1 MTKRAL
7 ILVLFIV
14 LTPAS
19 LGLSKVVEKIAIIVN
34 NRAATLLDLKKIYD
48 ARSSALFQN
57 YTGAELQKQIATLK
71 KQVIEE
77 KFEELLLLEKAKQ
90 EDISITDEQI
100 EGFIQQLL
108 KENNFKTEA
117 QLENALMQSTG
128 MTLQEFKENQ
138 KTQNTARTVIN
149 QLVVRKIQVDDAEM
163 QAYYAQH
170 QGEYESPFTY
180 SLQEIVMFYNDQNRD
195 SVLAKMEE
203 CRKLIMRNKLGFG
216 EAVQKYSEAGSKDY
230 NGEMQNLKKGDLNK
244 ILEKAALALKLEE
257 VSPVI
262 DIPGSFHVVRLTKVN
277 KPQARPFKDVKDD
290 IRSKI
295 REPQIDAAIKKFIAE
310 LKGTFYTRVDVKPE
324 DL

>member
-7 ILVLFIV
+7 ILVLLIV
-14 LTPAS
+14 LAPAT
-19 LGLSKVVEKIAIIVN
+19 LGFSKVVEKIAIIVN
-34 NRAATLLDLKKIYD
+34 NRASTLLDLKKIYD
-48 ARSSALFQN
+48 ARSSLLFQK
-57 YTGAELQKQIATLK
+57 YTGDELKKQIATLK

-77 KFEELLLLEKAKQ
+77 KLEELLLLEKAEQ
-90 EDISITDEQI
+90 EGISITDEQI
-100 EGFIQQLL
+100 DTFIQQLL

-117 QLENALMQSTG
+117 QLENAITQSTG
-128 MTLQEFKENQ
+128 MTLKEFKENQ

-149 QLVVRKIQVDDAEM
+149 QLVVRNIQVDNAEM
-163 QAYYAQH
+163 KAYFAQH
-170 QGEYESPFTY
+170 LSDYETPFSY

-195 SVLAKMEE
+195 SVLATMKK
-203 CRKLIMRNKLGFG
+203 CRKSIVTNKLGFG

-244 ILEKAALALKLEE
+244 KLEEAALRLKPQE

-262 DIPGSFHVVRLTKVN
+262 EIPGSIHIVRLTEVN
-277 KPQARPFKDVKDD
+277 EPKARPFKDVKND

-310 LKGTFYTRVDVKPE
+310 LKGTYYVRVDVKPE

>member
-7 ILVLFIV
+7 ILVLLIV

-48 ARSSALFQN
+48 ARSSALFQK
-57 YTGAELQKQIATLK
+57 YTGTELQKQIATLK

-128 MTLQEFKENQ
+128 MTLKEFKENQ

-170 QGEYESPFTY
+170 QSEYESPFTY
-180 SLQEIVMFYNDQNRD
+180 SLQEIVMFYNDQNRA

-203 CRKLIMRNKLGFG
+203 CRKLIMTNKLGFG

-244 ILEKAALALKLEE
+244 KLENAALSLKLEE

-262 DIPGSFHVVRLTKVN
+262 DIPGSFHIVRLTEIN
-277 KPQARPFKDVKDD
+277 KPKARPFKDVKDD
-290 IRSKI
+290 IRNKI

>member
-7 ILVLFIV
+7 ILVLLIV

-48 ARSSALFQN
+48 ARSSALFQK

-128 MTLQEFKENQ
+128 MTLKEFKENQ

-170 QGEYESPFTY
+170 QSEYESPFTY
-180 SLQEIVMFYNDQNRD
+180 SLQEIVMFYNDQNRA

-203 CRKLIMRNKLGFG
+203 CRKLIMTNKLGFG

-244 ILEKAALALKLEE
+244 KLENAALSLKLEE

-262 DIPGSFHVVRLTKVN
+262 DIPGSFHIVRLTEIN
-277 KPQARPFKDVKDD
+277 KPKARPFKDVKDD
-290 IRSKI
+290 IRNKI

>member
-7 ILVLFIV
+7 ILVLLIA

-48 ARSSALFQN
+48 ARSSALFQK

-128 MTLQEFKENQ
+128 MTLKEFKENQ

-170 QGEYESPFTY
+170 QSEYESPFTY
-180 SLQEIVMFYNDQNRD
+180 SLQEIVMFYNDQNRA

-203 CRKLIMRNKLGFG
+203 CRKLIMTNKLGFG

-244 ILEKAALALKLEE
+244 KLEKAALSLKLEE

-262 DIPGSFHVVRLTKVN
+262 DIPGSFHIVRLTEVN
-277 KPQARPFKDVKDD
+277 KPKARPFKDVKDD

>member
-7 ILVLFIV
+7 ILVLLIV

-19 LGLSKVVEKIAIIVN
+19 LGFSKVVEKIAIIVN
-34 NRAATLLDLKKIYD
+34 NRAATLLDLKKIYN
-48 ARSSALFQN
+48 ARSSALFQK

-90 EDISITDEQI
+90 EDISITDKQI

-128 MTLQEFKENQ
+128 MTLKEFKENQ

-170 QGEYESPFTY
+170 QSEYESPFTY

-195 SVLAKMEE
+195 SVLEKMEE
-203 CRKLIMRNKLGFG
+203 CRKLITTNKLGFG

-244 ILEKAALALKLEE
+244 KLEKAALSLKLEE

-262 DIPGSFHVVRLTKVN
+262 DIPGSFHIVRLTEVN
-277 KPQARPFKDVKDD
+277 KPKARPFKDVKDD

>member
-7 ILVLFIV
+7 ILVLLIV
-14 LTPAS
+14 LAPAS
-19 LGLSKVVEKIAIIVN
+19 IGLSKVVEKIAIIVN
-34 NRAATLLDLKKIYD
+34 NRAATLLDLKKIYN
-48 ARSSALFQN
+48 ARSSALFQK
-57 YTGAELQKQIATLK
+57 YTGDELQKQIATLK

-90 EDISITDEQI
+90 EGISITDEQI

-128 MTLQEFKENQ
+128 MTLKEFKENQ

-170 QGEYESPFTY
+170 QSEYESPFTY
-180 SLQEIVMFYNDQNRD
+180 SLQEIVMFYNDLNRD
-195 SVLAKMEE
+195 SVLAKMKE
-203 CRKLIMRNKLGFG
+203 CRKLIITNKLGFG

-244 ILEKAALALKLEE
+244 KLEKAALSLKLEE

-262 DIPGSFHVVRLTKVN
+262 DVPGSFHIVRLTEVN
-277 KPQARPFKDVKDD
+277 KPQPRPFKDVKED

-295 REPQIDAAIKKFIAE
+295 REPQIDAAIKKFIAK

>member
-7 ILVLFIV
+7 ILVLLIV
-14 LTPAS
+14 LAPAS
-19 LGLSKVVEKIAIIVN
+19 IGLSKVVEKIAIIVN
-34 NRAATLLDLKKIYD
+34 NRATTLLDLKKIYN
-48 ARSSALFQN
+48 ARSSALFQK
-57 YTGAELQKQIATLK
+57 YTGDELQKQIATLK

-90 EDISITDEQI
+90 EGISITDEQI

-128 MTLQEFKENQ
+128 MTLKEFKENQ

-170 QGEYESPFTY
+170 QSEYESPFTY
-180 SLQEIVMFYNDQNRD
+180 SLQEIVMFYNDLNRD
-195 SVLAKMEE
+195 SVLAKMKE
-203 CRKLIMRNKLGFG
+203 CRKLIITNKLGFG

-244 ILEKAALALKLEE
+244 KLEKAALSLKLEE

-262 DIPGSFHVVRLTKVN
+262 DIPGSFHIVRLTEVN
-277 KPQARPFKDVKDD
+277 KPQPRPFKDVKED

-295 REPQIDAAIKKFIAE
+295 REPQIDAAIKKFIAK